1 MIPEK
6 FFQDLIRQGEGEQ
19 VEFKTSVN
27 EVVIGKTV
35 CSFLNKSGGAILV
48 GISDSKECI
57 GIEYAEEKA
66 ISLNK
71 YLINN
76 IIPDTLISVSI
87 CQFQSREILLIEVPE
102 GSKKPYIYSDGSLYY
117 RKNSTT
123 IKPSSV
129 DIQKIIEQRS
139 KSELHWERQL
149 ATYINVN
156 DLDIEELEKTIS
168 HINERGRSKQEIRD
182 IESFLQQYGLLQNG
196 NLTNAAVVLFAKNPT
211 YYLPQCRFRLTK
223 FINSKTDSFIQN
235 DLILENNLFKN
246 ITSINDFFQNNLEFQ
261 STFTDTDWQRE
272 DKLQY
277 PIQALREG
285 VMNALIHRDYSN
297 VSASAMIS
305 VYPDKLEISNYGMLP
320 DGLKPSD
327 LKRSHLSIPQNP
339 DIAHI
344 CFLRGYIEKIGRGTI
359 KIIDECKSA
368 RLKEPTWISKNNVVN
383 LTFYYE
389 RSEDISFEQLNERQ
403 KKVISNT
410 KFGDLISV
418 SDYIN
423 IVYADIKLKFDVI
436 GERTARN
443 DMQILLKGGWFI
455 KNGSGP
461 ATKYF
466 RLKKY
471 MA

>member
-1 MIPEK
+1 MIQEK
-6 FFQDLIRQGEGEQ
+6 FLQDLIRQGEGEQ

-27 EVVIGKTV
+27 EVDIGKTV

-76 IIPDTLISVSI
+76 ITPDTLISVSI
-87 CQFQSREILLIEVPE
+87 CQFQLRNILLVEVPE

-117 RKNSTT
+117 RKNGTT
-123 IKPSSV
+123 LKPSSF
-129 DIQKIIEQRS
+129 DIQRIIEQRS

-149 ATYINVN
+149 ATYISVN
-156 DLDIEELEKTIS
+156 DLDTEEIEKTIS
-168 HINERGRSKQEIRD
+168 HINETGRSKQEIRD
-182 IESFLQQYGLLQNG
+182 VENFLQQYGLLQNG

-211 YYLPQCRFRLTK
+211 SYLPQCRFRVTK
-223 FINSKTDSFIQN
+223 FINSKTGSFIQN
-235 DLILENNLFKN
+235 DLVLESNLFKN
-246 ITSINDFFQNNLEFQ
+246 IVSIDNFFQNNLELQ
-261 STFTDTDWQRE
+261 STFNDNDWQRK

-327 LKRSHLSIPQNP
+327 LKRSHLSIPRNP

-344 CFLRGYIEKIGRGTI
+344 CFLRGYIEKIGRGTM
-359 KIIDECKSA
+359 KIIEECKSA
-368 RLKEPTWISKNNVVN
+368 GLKEPTWTNKNNTIN

-389 RSEDISFEQLNERQ
+389 NNEGILFDQLNERQ
-403 KKVISNT
+403 KIVIQATNA
-410 KFGDLISV
+410 GDS
-418 SDYIN
+418 IN
-423 IVYADIKLKFDVI
+423 IYDYLDIINTNMHLKFDIV
-436 GERTARN
+436 GDRTARN
-443 DMQILLKGGWFI
+443 DMRLLLRGGWFK
-455 KNGSGP
+455 KNGEGP
-461 ATKYF
+461 STKYI
-466 RLKKY
+466 RLKR
-471 MA
+471 

>member
-6 FFQDLIRQGEGEQ
+6 FLQDLIRQGEGEQ

-27 EVVIGKTV
+27 EIAIGKTV
-35 CSFLNKSGGAILV
+35 CSFLNKSGGTILV
-48 GISDSKECI
+48 GISDSKECL
-57 GIEYAEEKA
+57 GVEYAEEKA

-87 CQFQSREILLIEVPE
+87 SQFQSREILLVEVPE
-102 GSKKPYIYSDGSLYY
+102 GSKKPYIYSDGALYY
-117 RKNSTT
+117 RKNDTT
-123 IKPSSV
+123 LKPNSF
-129 DIQKIIEQRS
+129 DIQRIIEQRS

-149 ATYINVN
+149 ATYINVS
-156 DLDIEELEKTIS
+156 DLDTEEIEKTIN
-168 HINERGRSKQEIRD
+168 HINETGRSKQDIKD

-211 YYLPQCRFRLTK
+211 YYLPQCRFRVTK
-223 FINSKTDSFIQN
+223 FINSKTGSFIQN
-235 DLILENNLFKN
+235 DLVLEGNLFKN
-246 ITSINDFFQNNLEFQ
+246 IVSIDNFFQNNLELQ
-261 STFTDTDWQRE
+261 STFNDNDWQRK

-297 VSASAMIS
+297 ISASAMIS

-344 CFLRGYIEKIGRGTI
+344 CFLRGYIEKIGRGTM
-359 KIIDECKSA
+359 KIIEECKSA
-368 RLKEPTWISKNNVVN
+368 GLKEPTWTNKNNTIN

-389 RSEDISFEQLNERQ
+389 KSKEIFFDLLNERQ
-403 KKVISNT
+403 KTVINKT
-410 KFGDLISV
+410 KPNDSISI

-423 IVYADIKLKFDVI
+423 FVYEDFKIKLDII

-443 DMQILLKGGWFI
+443 DMQILLEGGWFMKI
-455 KNGSGP
+455 GKGP
-461 ATKYF
+461 STKYR
-466 RLKKY
+466 RLKK
-471 MA
+471 